1 MSLPEPEPVTELLV
15 AWGRG
20 DEAAR
25 DKLLPLVYRELR
37 RRAAGYLSRERS
49 DHTLQPTALVH
60 EVYLRLV
67 DQSRAQWKNRSQ
79 FFGLA
84 ANMMRRI
91 LVDHARVYKA
101 QKRGSGLKVA
111 LDDVEV
117 AAGQRDVDLVA
128 LDGALQELHGLDER
142 QARVV
147 ELRYFGGLSIEET
160 AQALDLSPA
169 TIKREWTLARAFLHA
184 RLQGHD
190 TA

>member
-1 MSLPEPEPVTELLV
+1 MNESVPEPVTDLLV

-20 DEAAR
+20 DQAAR

-79 FFGLA
+79 FFGMA

-91 LVDHARVYKA
+91 LVDHAREHKA

-111 LDDVEV
+111 LEGVDV
-117 AAGQRDVDLVA
+117 AAAQRDVDLVA
-128 LDGALQELHGLDER
+128 LDDALTELAALDER
-142 QARVV
+142 QARIV
-147 ELRYFGGLSIEET
+147 ELRYFGGLSIEEAAHT
-160 AQALDLSPA
+160 LALSPA

-184 RLQGHD
+184 RLQG
-190 TA
+190 APPA